1 MSKRSKQLSEDEF
14 SDEFFSDD
22 DEDSYAP
29 ESEGESSC
37 DSESDVE
44 TARPASPFSPLVKIR
59 GVNEKE
65 FNARNRGLAADDFAV
80 KKKLFERGYVSTR
93 AIGLIF

>member
-1 MSKRSKQLSEDEF
+1 MSNKRSKQLSEDEF

-29 ESEGESSC
+29 ESEDEGSS
-37 DSESDVE
+37 SNESDIE
-44 TARPASPFSPLVKIR
+44 SARPASPFSPLVKIR

-80 KKKLFERGYVSTR
+80 KKKLFERGYVSARVNT
-93 AIGLIF
+93 LV

>member
-29 ESEGESSC
+29 ESEE
-37 DSESDVE
+37 ESDDGDSDAE

-59 GVNEKE
+59 GLNDKE
-65 FNARNRGLAADDFAV
+65 FNAHNRGLTVDNFSV
-80 KKKLFERGYVSTR
+80 KKKLFERGYVR
-93 AIGLIF
+93 VA